1 MLRVALAGNPNT
13 GKTTLFNVLTGA
25 RAHVGNYPGITVERR
40 TGEHRAGDQ
49 RWLVHDLPGCYSL
62 AAHSAEEEIAHHVLT
77 GHYGD
82 PPCDLVVVVIDAANL
97 ARNLL
102 LLLQIA
108 ELGLPVVGA
117 LNMMDEAERCGLVID
132 APALSAAIGCPF
144 VPMVARTG
152 VGVAEL
158 EAIVAS
164 VTAGELSAKVADT
177 PWPAPVLEAIAT
189 GREVLGPL
197 AEGRRDGDVLW
208 WLSCNQTV
216 ANHAEARLGD
226 RLAEAL
232 PRGVEGADF
241 RRLATTARFER
252 IDALVQQ
259 HMQRTPPRGADWTE
273 RIDRIALHPILGIAV
288 FLLAIGLLFQAVFA
302 WSDPMIT
309 AIDEGGSSVGE
320 AIRGLLPAGLFA
332 DVLIDGVLAG
342 VVGTLVFLPQ
352 IAILF
357 LGIAL
362 LEDTGYLAR
371 TAFLLDRVMSR
382 AGLPGKSFV
391 PLLSSFACN
400 VPGVMAART
409 IPSRADRM
417 VTILIAPL
425 MTCAAR
431 LPVYTMVTAA
441 VFAGAAPVFGV
452 LSMGGLLITGMF
464 LFGIAL
470 ALLVAFILRR
480 TLVRGESAPL
490 LLEMP
495 PYRLPRMASVL
506 RTVYERSRHFIV
518 HTGSVIVALTV
529 LLWALMTFPRAG
541 MDPAERDR
549 LVAAAEAS
557 TVAGS
562 PERATA
568 IKRVEH
574 LQERE
579 QLRQSVAGRLG
590 RAIEPAIAPLG
601 FDWRIG
607 IGLIGSLAAREVVIP
622 VLGRVYGRGAEAD
635 DEEAYATGVGR
646 SLVRFSGMTPLVG
659 LSLMIFFA
667 VAMQCFSTVAVIRTE
682 TRSWTWPAFTL
693 LYLNVLAWLLAAG
706 VFQIG
711 RALGYA

>member
-1 MLRVALAGNPNT
+1 MQRIALAGNPNT

-25 RAHVGNYPGITVERR
+25 RARVGNYPGITVDRR
-40 TGEHRAGDQ
+40 TGEHRVGDR

-77 GHYGD
+77 GRYGD
-82 PPCDLVVVVIDAANL
+82 PPCDVVVVVIDAANL

-108 ELGLPVVGA
+108 EIGLPVIGA
-117 LNMMDEAERCGLVID
+117 LNMMDEAERCGLDID
-132 APALSAAIGCPF
+132 VPGLSAALGCPL

-152 VGVAEL
+152 EGVAEL
-158 EAIVAS
+158 EAAVATI
-164 VTAGELSAKVADT
+164 TAGEQTSNVSDT
-177 PWPAPVLEAIAT
+177 DWPKAVRDAIET
-189 GREVLGPL
+189 GRQVLGES
-197 AEGRRDGDVLW
+197 ATGRRDGDILW
-208 WLSCNQTV
+208 WLTCDRDV
-216 ANHAEARLGD
+216 ANRTEAGLGD
-226 RLAEAL
+226 RLAEVL
-232 PRGVEGADF
+232 PRGDNGDDF
-241 RRLATTARFER
+241 RRVATAARFER
-252 IDALVQQ
+252 IDHLVNA
-259 HMQRTPPRGADWTE
+259 HVQRKPPRGADWTE
-273 RIDRIALHPILGIAV
+273 RIDRIALHPVLGMLV

-302 WSDPMIT
+302 WSDPLIT
-309 AIDEGGSSVGE
+309 AIDEGAGGVGDV
-320 AIRGLLPAGLFA
+320 IRDLLPAGLFA
-332 DVLIDGVLAG
+332 DVLVDGVLAG
-342 VVGTLVFLPQ
+342 VAGTLVFLPQ

-400 VPGVMAART
+400 VPGIMAART

-441 VFAGAAPVFGV
+441 VFAGVAPLFGF
-452 LSMGGLLITGMF
+452 LSIGGLLITAMF

-470 ALLVAFILRR
+470 ALLVAFVLRR
-480 TLVRGESAPL
+480 TLVRGASAPL

-495 PYRLPRMASVL
+495 PYRLPRLASVL
-506 RTVYERSRHFIV
+506 RTVYDRCRHFII

-529 LLWALMTFPRAG
+529 VLWALMTFPRGG

-562 PERATA
+562 PERTA
-568 IKRVEH
+568 AMDRVEH
-574 LQERE
+574 ADQRE
-579 QLRQSVAGRLG
+579 QLRQSIAGHVG

-635 DEEAYATGVGR
+635 DEDEYTSSVGR

-682 TRSWTWPAFTL
+682 TKSWTWPLFTL
-693 LYLNVLAWLLAAG
+693 VYLNVLAWLLAAG

-711 RALGYA
+711 KALGFA